1 MAAPDFLVVGHL
13 VQDKVAG
20 GYRLGGTAAY
30 ASLTAHRLGLR
41 TAVLTRVA
49 ADLDL
54 SSLPPEI
61 EVHRLPSP
69 QTTVFE
75 NIYSGGQR
83 TQYVWAKAESIAAAD
98 VPAEL
103 ASARIVLLG
112 PVVGEVEDEVAR
124 CFPRS
129 LVGICAQ
136 GWLRTVAADGR
147 VGQLSPRHWRPSASP
162 PSAEAESAQRTGG
175 RQAIFVS
182 EEDLPPAETEETL
195 AGWAAQVP
203 LIFFTLGYRGSR
215 LWWNGRWQEVPGFPA
230 REVDPTGSGDVF
242 AAAFLARY
250 LETDDVA
257 QAALFAAAAAA
268 VSVEAVGTAGVPTR
282 AQVEER
288 LRRQNEGKDQP

>member
-13 VQDKVAG
+13 VQDKVVG

-41 TAVLTRVA
+41 TAILTRVA

-54 SSLPPEI
+54 SSLPPDI

-75 NIYSGGQR
+75 NIYAGGHR
-83 TQYVWAKAESIAAAD
+83 TQYVWARAEPIAAAD
-98 VPAEL
+98 VSPEL

-112 PVVGEVEDEVAR
+112 PVVGEVEEEVAR

-136 GWLRTVAADGR
+136 GWLRTFAADGR
-147 VGQLSPRHWRPSASP
+147 VGRLSPRQWQPSASRGLLKH
-162 PSAEAESAQRTGG
+162 SWAL
-175 RQAIFVS
+175 FVS

-195 AGWAAQVP
+195 ARWAAQVP

-215 LWWNGRWQEVPGFPA
+215 LWRDGGWHEVPGFPA
-230 REVDPTGSGDVF
+230 REVDPTGAGDVF

-250 LETDDVA
+250 LETDDVT

-268 VSVEAVGTAGVPTR
+268 LSVEAVGTAGIPTR
-282 AQVEER
+282 AEVEKR
-288 LRRQNEGKDQP
+288 LRRQNEAAAS